1 MVRLCCLISRCFL
14 ARSRQRVT
22 ALRLELWLRSLCH
35 SSSRHGGLDPNQTA
49 FQIPDVFRL
58 SRTLAKVISQD
69 ASFHVISP
77 VRCGEVPN
85 GSHRFRCEGVSS
97 CAHDIANR
105 TKGFC
110 QDTGCMEVDEGVRS
124 LEEPRQAMIGRLR
137 GLPGSDALR
146 SWVSG
151 IAQTVRQ
158 FKEWLPWQAFADEL
172 GEALKYNV
180 RRGNEAWADPVAAT
194 ATAAAF
200 TLCEVLRAWEDIEV
214 NRQYLC

>member
-1 MVRLCCLISRCFL
+1 MCNMVRLCCLISRCFL

-22 ALRLELWLRSLCH
+22 ALRLELWLRSLCQ
-35 SSSRHGGLDPNQTA
+35 SSSRHGGLDPYQTA

-69 ASFHVISP
+69 ASFHVNSP
-77 VRCGEVPN
+77 VRRGELPN
-85 GSHRFRCEGVSS
+85 GSHRFRCEEVSS
-97 CAHDIANR
+97 CARDIANG

-110 QDTGCMEVDEGVRS
+110 QDTGCLEADEGVSS
-124 LEEPRQAMIGRLR
+124 LKEPRQALIGRLR
-137 GLPGSDALR
+137 GLPGADALR

-172 GEALKYNV
+172 REVLQHNV
-180 RRGNEAWADPVAAT
+180 RKENGTWGDPVAV
-194 ATAAAF
+194 TAAAF
-200 TLCEVLRAWEDIEV
+200 ALCEVLRAWEDVEV
-214 NRQYLC
+214 KCQDL